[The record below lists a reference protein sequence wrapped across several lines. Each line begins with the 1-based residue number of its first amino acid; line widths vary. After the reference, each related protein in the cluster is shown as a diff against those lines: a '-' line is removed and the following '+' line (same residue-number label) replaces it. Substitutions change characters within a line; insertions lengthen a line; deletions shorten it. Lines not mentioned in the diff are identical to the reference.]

1 MSGKDNY
8 KELPN
13 DTTLEYNE
21 MVNNTTERFQ
31 KEKSLTEKKTAEG
44 LKILNPETPK
54 YHITP
59 KIQKENNP
67 RRPVINCINC
77 HTSEILCFLDQ
88 YL

>member
-31 KEKSLTEKKTAEG
+31 KEKSLTEKK
-44 LKILNPETPK
+44 NC
-54 YHITP
+54 
-59 KIQKENNP
+59 
-67 RRPVINCINC
+67 RRPKNIESRNTKISY
-77 HTSEILCFLDQ
+77 HTKDTKRKQSTKTCYKLHQLSHF
-88 YL
+88 